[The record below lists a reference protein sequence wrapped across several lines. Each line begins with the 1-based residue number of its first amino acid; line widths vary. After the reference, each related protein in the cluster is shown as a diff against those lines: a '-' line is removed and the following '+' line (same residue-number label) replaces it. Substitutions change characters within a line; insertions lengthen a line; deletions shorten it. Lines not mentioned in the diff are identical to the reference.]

1 MKRILFFTLI
11 CILIG
16 IQPDAHAVSFVEQY
30 DYDAG
35 EADSKLSCRSIS
47 LLQVKRI
54 LVERLGTYLE
64 SNTVVTDHQITKDE
78 IVSFSAGIV
87 KTEILDEFWDGKTYR
102 LKARIEADP
111 EAVARMIKE
120 MKQSG
125 KQAEDIETVNQ
136 KYMSKINELKDEL
149 SKTQSDF
156 VQITRSYQES
166 AKIVSAWD
174 AFENGQE
181 RFRSGDMHGAIQSF
195 TTAIA
200 ANPKWFYYYHRGRAY
215 RKTGEYLK
223 SLKDFNTVIQ
233 IDPGISRVYFE
244 RGATLIKMGKKR
256 KGVQNIRKA
265 AQMGNGDAKRWLKL
279 KKK

>member
-1 MKRILFFTLI
+1 MKKIIF
-11 CILIG
+11 IG
-16 IQPDAHAVSFVEQY
+16 LACLMVGFNPCAHAVSFVEQY
-30 DYDAG
+30 SYDAG
-35 EADSKLSCRSIS
+35 EADSKLTCRSIS

-87 KTEILDEFWDGKTYR
+87 KTEIMDEYWNGKTYR

-111 EAVARMIKE
+111 EAVARLIE
-120 MKQSG
+120 DMKKSG
-125 KQAEDIETVNQ
+125 KLAEDIDAVNQ
-136 KYMSKINELKDEL
+136 KYLNKIDELKDEL
-149 SKTQSDF
+149 TKTQSDF

-166 AKIVSAWD
+166 EKIVSAWD
-174 AFENGQE
+174 AFETGQQQ
-181 RFRSGDMHGAIQSF
+181 FRSGDMAGAIQSF
-195 TTAIA
+195 TTAIE
-200 ANPKWFYYYHRGRAY
+200 ANPKWFYFFHRGRAY
-215 RKTGEYLK
+215 RKSGDYGR
-223 SLKDFNTVIQ
+223 SLKDFNTVIRM
-233 IDPGISRVYFE
+233 DDNISRVYFE

-265 AQMGNGDAKRWLKL
+265 AKMGNGDAKRWLKL